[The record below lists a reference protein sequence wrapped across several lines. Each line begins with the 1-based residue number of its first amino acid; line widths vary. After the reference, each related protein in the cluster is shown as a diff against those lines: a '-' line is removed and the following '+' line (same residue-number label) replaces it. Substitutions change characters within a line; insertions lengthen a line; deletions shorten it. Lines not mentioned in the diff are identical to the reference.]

1 MKLTFNVPV
10 TIRQVR
16 LYNPRQGD
24 EAQSSLKVLGTQVV
38 LFADAGATQQVG
50 TQTSGS
56 LSTSG
61 TDVDFQDV
69 RARVVMVNITGMS
82 GTFYGQNVASIAE
95 IEVIARAEAP

>member
-38 LFADAGATQQVG
+38 LFADAGATQQVC
-50 TQTSGS
+50 
-56 LSTSG
+56 
-61 TDVDFQDV
+61 V
-69 RARVVMVNITGMS
+69 RGDSEHHGMS
-82 GTFYGQNVASIAE
+82 GTFYGQNVAIIAE